1 MKLPE
6 IAFGRK
12 FIYEKNL
19 GGILMK
25 KQIKYIATILVTT
38 MISCM
43 IPQQL
48 QAKGLGEA
56 PALNVSLKEQEAINV
71 GAADLVINSAREMNE
86 FAVKV
91 NNSSNGYSGRVI
103 KLGKDIEFTGI
114 DNYTP
119 INNFQGTFDGC
130 GHTIKGIQ
138 VMGTGYVGLFAYTNN
153 ATIQN
158 VIIEDCS
165 FTTSWKYA
173 GGIVGGAYSTT
184 IKNCHNV
191 NSKVSATSDEWDG
204 YVGGIVGDG
213 DRSVV
218 INCSF
223 SGKIDGLRDTGG
235 IAGTVG
241 AVYNS
246 FNTGVVYGGTYTG
259 GIAGSVSIVMNCYN
273 TGAVSGGKAGGIAGY
288 VGTKAMANYCAE
300 EAADINFYEMSGQET
315 GNEALPLSQMK
326 TDSFLQKLNANRG
339 ISHDDWLQ
347 WVKGSASPYP
357 QHVPLIRM
365 ENATVTLSATRFTYN
380 GQKQGPK
387 VKVSLAGTTLV
398 EGRDY
403 EVYYGNC
410 KEPGTATVYVVG
422 LGRYIDSVERN
433 YEILPVDLKTA
444 KVTLSQSSYYYDG
457 EAKTPEVTV
466 SVGGAVVG
474 KWSGDDYDE
483 VYEDY
488 DEEEDSYTPWIT
500 IKYKNNVNPGTAT
513 VTITGSGTHY
523 TGTVNKT
530 FKILKQNQSIVT
542 SGNYNKTDKD
552 AGFYISAYR
561 ISGNGALSYKS
572 SNKSIVSVNASTGY
586 ATIKGPGRA
595 VITITAKATTGY
607 NEKQEQVIVN
617 VKPQKQSVKVK
628 KGKNRTLTVKWA
640 KDTKVTGYILQY
652 GTDRSFKKNTKEVII
667 KKNKTVSKKLSKL
680 KKGKTY
686 YVRVRSYK
694 TMKVNGKVVSL
705 NGAWSNVF
713 NSGKIK

>member
-1 MKLPE
+1 
-6 IAFGRK
+6 
-12 FIYEKNL
+12 
-19 GGILMK
+19 MK
-25 KQIKYIATILVTT
+25 KRIKYIATILVSA

-48 QAKGLGEA
+48 QAKGLEA
-56 PALNVSLKEQEAINV
+56 AALNVSLKEQEAINV

-114 DNYTP
+114 DNYTL
-119 INNFQGTFDGC
+119 IYNFQGTFDGC

-138 VMGTGYVGLFAYTNN
+138 VMRTGYVGLFASTDN

-158 VIIEDCS
+158 VIIEDCD
-165 FTTSWKYA
+165 FTTSGEYA
-173 GGIVGGAYSTT
+173 GGIVGKANSTT

-191 NSKVSATSDEWDG
+191 NSTVNAPSAGWD
-204 YVGGIVGDG
+204 VGGIVGYG
-213 DRSVV
+213 YGSVV
-218 INCSF
+218 INCSS
-223 SGKIDGLRDTGG
+223 SGKIDGFSRTGG

-246 FNTGVVYGGTYTG
+246 FNTGVVSNGGYTG
-259 GIAGSVSIVMNCYN
+259 GIAGSVSTIMNCYN
-273 TGAVSGGKAGGIAGY
+273 TGAVSGEKAGGIAGY
-288 VGTKAMANYCAE
+288 VGTKAMVNYCAE

-326 TDSFLQKLNANRG
+326 TDSFVQKLNANRG
-339 ISHDDWLQ
+339 SSHDDWLQ
-347 WVKGSASPYP
+347 WVKGSSSPYP
-357 QHVPLIRM
+357 QHVPLVRM

-380 GQKQGPK
+380 GQNQGPN

-422 LGRYIDSVERN
+422 LGRYIDSVECN

-466 SVGGAVVG
+466 SVGGTVVG
-474 KWSGDDYDE
+474 KWSEDDE
-483 VYEDY
+483 YEEEYGDY
-488 DEEEDSYTPWIT
+488 DEEEEEYTPWIT
-500 IKYKNNVNPGTAT
+500 VKFKNNVNPGTAT

-523 TGTVNKT
+523 IGTVNKT
-530 FKILKQNQSIVT
+530 FKILKQNQSIVA
-542 SGNYNKTDKD
+542 SGSYNKADKD
-552 AGFYISAYR
+552 PGFYIYAYR
-561 ISGNGALSYKS
+561 NSGNGALSYKS
-572 SNKSIVSVNASTGY
+572 SNSSIVSVNASTGY

-617 VKPQKQSVKVK
+617 VKPQKQSVTVK

-713 NSGKIK
+713 NSGKLK